1 MGPKCGW
8 LTCHTA
14 KSRCSYRTGAQS
26 VVQYIYKLEPQR
38 LFARVC
44 TLHTLA
50 ALHIY
55 TRWRLSVHLLW
66 FAIFTVSHPL
76 FTRSK
81 QDCVG
86 LLSLSPP
93 SQLVKE
99 ASVSR
104 RTGKAR
110 RCSVHSIAFDE
121 GGNPLPAV
129 LFSFTQR
136 LCGRATDPFFLA
148 VVRSVGRSGLPPH
161 ALPRPDDT
169 KV

>member
-1 MGPKCGW
+1 MLG
-8 LTCHTA
+8 
-14 KSRCSYRTGAQS
+14 
-26 VVQYIYKLEPQR
+26 
-38 LFARVC
+38 
-44 TLHTLA
+44 
-50 ALHIY
+50 
-55 TRWRLSVHLLW
+55 

-99 ASVSR
+99 ASVSC
-104 RTGKAR
+104 RTGKGR
-110 RCSVHSIAFDE
+110 RCSVHSIAFGE
-121 GGNPLPAV
+121 GGNPLLAA

-148 VVRSVGRSGLPPH
+148 AVRSVGRSSFPPH
-161 ALPRPDDT
+161 ALPHPDDP

>member
-1 MGPKCGW
+1 MAGSPVIQPKAGAVKAPE
-8 LTCHTA
+8 LSPYYISIYISGSLNA
-14 KSRCSYRTGAQS
+14 CSLGFALSTRS
-26 VVQYIYKLEPQR
+26 PHYIY
-38 LFARVC
+38 V
-44 TLHTLA
+44 
-50 ALHIY
+50 
-55 TRWRLSVHLLW
+55 TRWRLSVHLLG

-104 RTGKAR
+104 HTGNGR
-110 RCSVHSIAFDE
+110 RCSVHSISFGE

-129 LFSFTQR
+129 LFSFTQCQ
-136 LCGRATDPFFLA
+136 CGRATDPFFLA
-148 VVRSVGRSGLPPH
+148 VVRSVSRSDLLPH
-161 ALPRPDDT
+161 ALPHPDDP

>member
-1 MGPKCGW
+1 MERFFYSIIASCLIEFLASRS
-8 LTCHTA
+8 LTL
-14 KSRCSYRTGAQS
+14 S
-26 VVQYIYKLEPQR
+26 IY
-38 LFARVC
+38 V
-44 TLHTLA
+44 
-50 ALHIY
+50 
-55 TRWRLSVHLLW
+55 TRWRLSVHLLRV
-66 FAIFTVSHPL
+66 AIFIVSHPL

-104 RTGKAR
+104 RTGKGR
-110 RCSVHSIAFDE
+110 RCSVHSIAISE
-121 GGNPLPAV
+121 GGSPLPAV

-148 VVRSVGRSGLPPH
+148 AVRSVGRPGLPAH
-161 ALPRPDDT
+161 ALPHPDAP

>member
-1 MGPKCGW
+1 M
-8 LTCHTA
+8 
-14 KSRCSYRTGAQS
+14 S
-26 VVQYIYKLEPQR
+26 
-38 LFARVC
+38 
-44 TLHTLA
+44 
-50 ALHIY
+50 
-55 TRWRLSVHLLW
+55 
-66 FAIFTVSHPL
+66 L

-104 RTGKAR
+104 RTGKGR
-110 RCSVHSIAFDE
+110 RCSVHSIAFGE
-121 GGNPLPAV
+121 GGNPLSAA

-136 LCGRATDPFFLA
+136 LCERATDPFFLA
-148 VVRSVGRSGLPPH
+148 AVRSVGRSGLPPH
-161 ALPRPDDT
+161 ALPHPDDP

>member
-1 MGPKCGW
+1 MAGSLVIQPKADGVKAPEIS
-8 LTCHTA
+8 LYYISIYISGSLNA
-14 KSRCSYRTGAQS
+14 CSLGFALSTRS
-26 VVQYIYKLEPQR
+26 LHYIY
-38 LFARVC
+38 V
-44 TLHTLA
+44 
-50 ALHIY
+50 
-55 TRWRLSVHLLW
+55 TRWRLSVHLLG

-99 ASVSR
+99 AFVSR
-104 RTGKAR
+104 RIGKGR
-110 RCSVHSIAFDE
+110 RCSVNSIAFGE
-121 GGNPLPAV
+121 GGNPLPAT
-129 LFSFTQR
+129 LFTFTQR

-148 VVRSVGRSGLPPH
+148 AVHSVGTSGLPPH
-161 ALPRPDDT
+161 ALPHPDDP

>member
-1 MGPKCGW
+1 MERFFYSIIASCLIEFLASRS
-8 LTCHTA
+8 LTL
-14 KSRCSYRTGAQS
+14 S
-26 VVQYIYKLEPQR
+26 IY
-38 LFARVC
+38 V
-44 TLHTLA
+44 
-50 ALHIY
+50 
-55 TRWRLSVHLLW
+55 TRWRLSVHLLG

-86 LLSLSPP
+86 LLSLSLPP

-104 RTGKAR
+104 RTGKGR
-110 RCSVHSIAFDE
+110 RCSIHSIASGN
-121 GGNPLPAV
+121 GGNPLPAA

-148 VVRSVGRSGLPPH
+148 AVHSVGRPGLPSH
-161 ALPRPDDT
+161 A
-169 KV
+169 

>member
-1 MGPKCGW
+1 MCQLDKYDWRWRYISGSLIACSLGFA
-8 LTCHTA
+8 LSTCSPH
-14 KSRCSYRTGAQS
+14 
-26 VVQYIYKLEPQR
+26 YIY
-38 LFARVC
+38 V
-44 TLHTLA
+44 
-50 ALHIY
+50 
-55 TRWRLSVHLLW
+55 TRWRLSVHLLG

-93 SQLVKE
+93 SQLAKE

-104 RTGKAR
+104 RTGKGR
-110 RCSVHSIAFDE
+110 RCSVHSIAFGE
-121 GGNPLPAV
+121 GGNPLPAA

-148 VVRSVGRSGLPPH
+148 AVRSVGRSGLPPH
-161 ALPRPDDT
+161 ALPHPDDP

>member
-1 MGPKCGW
+1 ME
-8 LTCHTA
+8 
-14 KSRCSYRTGAQS
+14 
-26 VVQYIYKLEPQR
+26 IYKREPQR

-55 TRWRLSVHLLW
+55 TRWRLSVPLLG

-81 QDCVG
+81 QDCIG

-104 RTGKAR
+104 RTGKGR
-110 RCSVHSIAFDE
+110 RCSVHSIAFGE
-121 GGNPLPAV
+121 GGNPLPAA

-136 LCGRATDPFFLA
+136 LCGRDTDPFFLA
-148 VVRSVGRSGLPPH
+148 AVRSVGRSDLLLH
-161 ALPRPDDT
+161 ALPHPDDP
-169 KV
+169 KVQVSLKPSLV

>member
-1 MGPKCGW
+1 MRILFKTTAMERFFYSIIASCLIEFLASRS
-8 LTCHTA
+8 LTL
-14 KSRCSYRTGAQS
+14 S
-26 VVQYIYKLEPQR
+26 IY
-38 LFARVC
+38 V
-44 TLHTLA
+44 
-50 ALHIY
+50 
-55 TRWRLSVHLLW
+55 TRWRLSVHLLG

-104 RTGKAR
+104 RTGKGR
-110 RCSVHSIAFDE
+110 RCSVHSIAFGE
-121 GGNPLPAV
+121 GGNPLPAA

-148 VVRSVGRSGLPPH
+148 AVRSVGRSGLPPH
-161 ALPRPDDT
+161 ALPHPDDP